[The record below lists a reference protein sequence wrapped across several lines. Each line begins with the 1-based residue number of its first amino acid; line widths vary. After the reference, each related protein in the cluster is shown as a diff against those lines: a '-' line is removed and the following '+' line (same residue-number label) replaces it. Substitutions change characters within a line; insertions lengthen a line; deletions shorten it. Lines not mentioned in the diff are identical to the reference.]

1 MNFDAVKKPDNNS
14 TLPGLRLFWA
24 TAIPLAIGTIILPVI
39 GGKVVRAVAKTNWTI
54 LVVFL
59 VDVGMFA
66 VLTTMVIVWPTTG
79 EAMSEV
85 VILISLVW
93 YFCLPTGVAIFSVS
107 KRLQEMALR
116 SDKPSRFQA
125 FKSMAILD
133 FFIEGFFYWFF
144 WMFDFYERST
154 AVDYALICLF
164 FCYRFFRF
172 VQNYRRWLRGRL

>member
-1 MNFDAVKKPDNNS
+1 MNFDAVKKPDNNP

-24 TAIPLAIGTIILPVI
+24 IAIPLAIGTIVLPVI
-39 GGKVVRAVAKTNWTI
+39 GCKVVRVVVKTNWTR

-59 VDVGMFA
+59 VDVGMLT
-66 VLTTMVIVWPTTG
+66 VLSTMVTVWPTTG
-79 EAMSEV
+79 EGMASVMGV
-85 VILISLVW
+85 ISLVW
-93 YFCLPTGVAIFSVS
+93 YFFLPTGVAIFTVS

-116 SDKPSRFQA
+116 SEIPSFFQA

-144 WMFDFYERST
+144 WMFDFYDRSIV
-154 AVDYALICLF
+154 VDYALIFCL

-172 VQNYRRWLRGRL
+172 VQSYRRWLSGK

>member
-39 GGKVVRAVAKTNWTI
+39 GGKVVRAVVKTNWTI

-66 VLTTMVIVWPTTG
+66 VMTTMMTVRPTTG
-79 EAMSEV
+79 EAMNEV
-85 VILISLVW
+85 GIWSSLVW
-93 YFCLPTGVAIFSVS
+93 YFCLPAGVAIFSAS

-116 SDKPSRFQA
+116 SEKPSRFQA

-133 FFIEGFFYWFF
+133 FFMGFFYLFF
-144 WMFDFYERST
+144 WMFDFYNRPP
-154 AVDYALICLF
+154 AVGYALICF
-164 FCYRFFRF
+164 VFCYRFFRF
-172 VQNYRRWLRGRL
+172 VQNYRRSLRGKL